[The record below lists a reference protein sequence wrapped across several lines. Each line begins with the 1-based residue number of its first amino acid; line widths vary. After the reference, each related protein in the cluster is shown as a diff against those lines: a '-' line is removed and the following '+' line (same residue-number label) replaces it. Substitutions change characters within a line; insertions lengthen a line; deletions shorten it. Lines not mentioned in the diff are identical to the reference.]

1 MALSKKQYSEIKEH
15 LDSCNNPLF
24 FFDDDQD
31 GLCSFL
37 LFYRYKKEGHG
48 IVVKTSPKIENL
60 VLNKIREYNPDKV
73 FILDV
78 AATDCEFLEKVNIPV
93 VWIDHHGQSKIE
105 NAHYYNPRISKA
117 KDNHPTSF
125 MCYNAVKQELKAG
138 DTEYNIYLWLAA
150 LGAVADWYIPKY
162 LKEFMKEYPG
172 LVETFSKNPG
182 DIIYNSK
189 LGKLIR
195 VFSFILKGKHT
206 EVMKSVKI
214 LTRIKSPYEILNQE
228 TPEGK
233 YIYRRYEEVNNFY
246 EPILKDALKAI
257 EKSKEKLAV
266 YAYKD
271 DKSAFTSD
279 ISNEAI
285 YRFPDKIILIAREKN
300 DEMKC
305 SMRSSKINLIPVIEK
320 SLIGLNGYGGG
331 HENACGLNI
340 KKDDFEEF
348 VGRVR
353 EMV

>member
-1 MALSKKQYSEIKEH
+1 MALSKKQFKEIREH
-15 LDSCNNPLF
+15 LDNCTNPLF

-31 GLCSFL
+31 GLCAFL
-37 LFYRYKKEGHG
+37 LLYRYKKEGHG
-48 IVVKTSPKIENL
+48 IVVKTSTRLGELFSRK
-60 VLNKIREYNPDKV
+60 VKEYNPDKV

-78 AATDCEFLEKVNIPV
+78 AATDCEFLEKVKVPV
-93 VWIDHHGQSKIE
+93 VWVDHHGQSKIE

-125 MCYNAVKQELKAG
+125 MCYNVVKQELKAS
-138 DTEYNIYLWLAA
+138 DTEYHIYLWLAA
-150 LGAVADWYIPKY
+150 LGAVADWFIPKY

-172 LVETFSKNPG
+172 IIEGFSKNPG

-195 VFSFILKGKHT
+195 IFSFILKGKHT
-206 EVMKSVKI
+206 DVMKSVKI
-214 LTRIKSPYEILNQE
+214 LTRIGSPYEILDQK

-233 YIYRRYEEVNNFY
+233 YIYKRYEEVNEVY
-246 EPILKDALKAI
+246 EPLLKDALATI

-266 YAYKD
+266 YAYND

-285 YRFPDKIILIAREKN
+285 YRFPGKIALIAREKN

-305 SMRSSKINLIPVIEK
+305 SMRSSKANLIPVIEK
-320 SLIGLNGYGGG
+320 ALIGLNGFGGG
-331 HENACGLNI
+331 HEHACGLNI
-340 KKDDFEEF
+340 KKHDFEEF
-348 VGRVR
+348 VRRVGK
-353 EMV
+353 MV

>member
-15 LDSCNNPLF
+15 LDNCNNPLF

-31 GLCSFL
+31 GLCAFL
-37 LFYRYKKEGHG
+37 LLYRYKREGHG
-48 IVVKTSPKIENL
+48 IVVKTSPKIEML
-60 VLNKIREYNPDKV
+60 VLNKISEYNSDKV

-78 AATDCEFLEKVNIPV
+78 AATDYEFLEKVKVPV
-93 VWIDHHGQSKIE
+93 VWVDHHGQSKIE
-105 NAHYYNPRISKA
+105 NAYYYNPRISKA

-125 MCYNAVKQELKAG
+125 MCYNAVKQ
-138 DTEYNIYLWLAA
+138 DLWLAT
-150 LGAVADWYIPKY
+150 LGAIADWFIPKY

-172 LVETFSKNPG
+172 LIENLSKNPG

-195 VFSFILKGKHT
+195 IFSFVLKGKHK
-206 EVMKSVKI
+206 EVMKTVKI

-228 TPEGK
+228 TAQGK
-233 YIYRRYEEVNNFY
+233 YIYKIYEEVNKVC
-246 EPILKDALKAI
+246 EPILKDALNSA
-257 EKSKEKLAV
+257 EKTKEKFVV
-266 YAYKD
+266 YVYKD
-271 DKSAFTSD
+271 DKNSFTSD

-305 SMRSSKINLIPVIEK
+305 SLRSSKLNLLPLIEK

-340 KKDDFEEF
+340 KKCDFNEFLRRLEE
-348 VGRVR
+348 
-353 EMV
+353 MI

>member
-1 MALSKKQYSEIKEH
+1 MALSKKQYAEIKLH
-15 LDSCNNPLF
+15 LDSCKNPLF

-31 GLCSFL
+31 GLCAFL

-60 VLNKIREYNPDKV
+60 VLNKINEYRPDKV

-78 AATDCEFLEKVNIPV
+78 AATDYEFLERVKVPV
-93 VWIDHHGQSKIE
+93 VWVDHHGQSKIE
-105 NAHYYNPRISKA
+105 NAYYYNPRISKP
-117 KDNHPTSF
+117 KDNQPTSF
-125 MCYNAVKQELKAG
+125 MCYNAVKQ
-138 DTEYNIYLWLAA
+138 DLWIAA
-150 LGAVADWYIPKY
+150 LGCVADWFIPKF
-162 LKEFMKEYPG
+162 LNEFNKEYPD
-172 LVETFSKNPG
+172 LIENYKNPG

-195 VFSFILKGKHT
+195 IFSFILKGQHK

-214 LTRIKSPYEILNQE
+214 LTRIKNPYDILNCG

-233 YIYRRYEEVNNFY
+233 HVYNRYLEVNRVY
-246 EPILKDALKAI
+246 EPILKDALKTI
-257 EKSKEKLAV
+257 KNTKEKLAV

-279 ISNEAI
+279 ISNEAL
-285 YRFPDKIILIAREKN
+285 YRFPEKIIVIAREKN

-305 SMRSSKINLIPVIEK
+305 SLRSSRINLIPIIEK
-320 SLIGLNGYGGG
+320 SLAGLSGFGGG

-340 KKDDFEEF
+340 KKGDFDEF
-348 VGRVR
+348 LRR
-353 EMV
+353 LNETI

>member
-60 VLNKIREYNPDKV
+60 VLSKIMEYNPDKV

-93 VWIDHHGQSKIE
+93 VWVDHHGQSKIE

-125 MCYNAVKQELKAG
+125 MCYNVVRQ
-138 DTEYNIYLWLAA
+138 DLWIAA
-150 LGAVADWYIPKY
+150 LGAVSDWFIPKY
-162 LKEFMKEYPG
+162 LNEFMKEYPG
-172 LVETFSKNPG
+172 LIESFSKNPG

-195 VFSFILKGKHT
+195 VFSFILKGRHT
-206 EVMKSVKI
+206 DVMKSVKI
-214 LTRIKSPYEILNQE
+214 LTRIKSPHEILEQK

-233 YIYRRYEEVNNFY
+233 YIYKRYEEVNEVY
-246 EPILKDALKAI
+246 EPILKDALNTI

-285 YRFPDKIILIAREKN
+285 YRFPDKIVLIAREKN

-320 SLIGLNGYGGG
+320 ALVGLNGFGGG

-348 VGRVR
+348 VGRVK

>member
-1 MALSKKQYSEIKEH
+1 MALSKKQYSEIKGH

-31 GLCSFL
+31 GLCAFL
-37 LFYRYKKEGHG
+37 LLYRYKKEGHG

-60 VLNKIREYNPDKV
+60 VLTKIGEYNPDKV

-78 AATDCEFLEKVNIPV
+78 AATDYEFLEKVKVPV
-93 VWIDHHGQSKIE
+93 VWVDHHGQPKIE
-105 NAHYYNPRISKA
+105 NAHYYNPRISRA
-117 KDNHPTSF
+117 KDNQPTSF
-125 MCYNAVKQELKAG
+125 MCYNVVKQ
-138 DTEYNIYLWLAA
+138 DLWIAT
-150 LGAVADWYIPKY
+150 LGAVADWFIPKY
-162 LKEFMKEYPG
+162 LKEFMKDYPG
-172 LVETFSKNPG
+172 IVETASKNPG

-195 VFSFILKGKHT
+195 VFSFILKGQHK

-214 LTRIKSPYEILNQE
+214 LTRIKSPYAILNQE

-233 YIYRRYEEVNNFY
+233 YIYKRYEEVNDVY
-246 EPILKDALKAI
+246 EPILKDALETI
-257 EKSKEKLAV
+257 EKSGEKLAV
-266 YAYKD
+266 YTYKD

-285 YRFPDKIILIAREKN
+285 YRFPGKIILIAREKN

-305 SMRSSKINLIPVIEK
+305 SMRSSRINLIPIIDK
-320 SLIGLNGYGGG
+320 ALAGLNGYGGG

-340 KKDDFEEF
+340 KKHDFEEF
-348 VGRVR
+348 VGKVR